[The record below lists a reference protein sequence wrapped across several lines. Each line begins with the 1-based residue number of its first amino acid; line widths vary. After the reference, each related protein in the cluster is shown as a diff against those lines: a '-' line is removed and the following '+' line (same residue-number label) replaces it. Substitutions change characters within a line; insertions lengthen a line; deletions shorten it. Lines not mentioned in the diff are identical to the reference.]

1 MLSDHTLNIQKNNFI
16 YRLSEAALLL
26 VAGAYVLISDIAK
39 ATLRLGVPQ
48 DWERYV
54 IYALV
59 PVVLFRILVVLLQEK
74 EVILNIFQYFLK
86 NHIKKNKSY
95 FPLLKNY
102 FFFI

>member
-1 MLSDHTLNIQKNNFI
+1 MMLSDHTLNIQKNNFI

-39 ATLRLGVPQ
+39 ATLRLGIPQ

-59 PVVLFRILVVLLQEK
+59 PVVLFTFIGVNTLLPG
-74 EVILNIFQYFLK
+74 L
-86 NHIKKNKSY
+86 HSY
-95 FPLLKNY
+95 K
-102 FFFI
+102 